1 MRRWIHKGLLAM
13 AAVLTAVLGLSTG
26 CATFGG
32 SAEGARLDRVSR
44 SPRFGDGV
52 FENTVRT
59 PAGLQGS
66 VWSVA
71 RDWVAGKQV
80 REPRM
85 PPPTRRQSAEAFAS
99 APKSGLRMTWMGH
112 STALVEIDGA
122 RILTDPVWSERVSP
136 STLVGP
142 KRFHAPPVALEDLP
156 PLDAVIISHDHYD
169 HLDHP
174 TIVALAATGAR
185 FVVPLGVGAHLE
197 HWGVPAAQTVELD
210 WWERHTLES
219 GVTLVATPARHFS
232 GRSLTDRNETLWA
245 SWAIR
250 GPKHRVWF
258 GGDTGMFPG
267 LTEIGL
273 REGPFDATLVPI
285 GAYNDAWQAV
295 HLNPE
300 EAVLAHRM
308 VRGGVFVPVHWG
320 TFNLAL
326 HDWYEPAERLIRA
339 AATSGVQVALPM
351 AGQPFEPER
360 EPLPRAP
367 WWRPPFRS

>member
-1 MRRWIHKGLLAM
+1 MLGLLTGA
-13 AAVLTAVLGLSTG
+13 LGLSTG
-26 CATFGG
+26 CATFGA
-32 SAEGARLDRVSR
+32 SAEGSRLSRVEK

-59 PAGLQGS
+59 PFGLQGS
-66 VWSVA
+66 TWRVVKE
-71 RDWVAGKQV
+71 WVAGAQL
-80 REPRM
+80 REPRT
-85 PPPTRRQSAEAFAS
+85 PPPTQRQSADAFATL
-99 APKSGLRMTWMGH
+99 PDSGLRMTWMGH
-112 STALVEIDGA
+112 STALVELDGA
-122 RILTDPVWSERVSP
+122 RVLTDPVWSERVSP

-156 PLDAVIISHDHYD
+156 QLDAVIISHDHYD

-174 TIVALAATGAR
+174 TIVKLSHTGVL

-210 WWERHTLES
+210 WWERHTLPN

-267 LTEIGL
+267 FTEIGR

-285 GAYNDAWQAV
+285 GAYNQAWQAV

-300 EAVLAHRM
+300 EAVAAHRM

-326 HDWYEPAERLIRA
+326 HDWYEPAERLIKA
-339 AATSGVQVALPM
+339 AAVDGVQVALPM
-351 AGQPFEPER
+351 AGEPFEPALQK
-360 EPLPRAP
+360 PPTAP